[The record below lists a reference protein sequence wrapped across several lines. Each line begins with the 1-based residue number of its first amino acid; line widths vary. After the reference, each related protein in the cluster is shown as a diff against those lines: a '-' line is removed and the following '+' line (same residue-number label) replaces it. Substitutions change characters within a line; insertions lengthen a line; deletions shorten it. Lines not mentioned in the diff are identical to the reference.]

1 MTNVARNGAV
11 ELAWTVDG
19 PDGGEPLLLINGL
32 GSPHVAYE
40 PGFVAALTGRGFRV
54 ARFDNRDVGRSSRCP
69 LPIGTPADPASDS
82 AVPYTVADMAVDA
95 VAVLDA
101 VGWARAHVFG
111 QSMGGMIAQQVAID
125 APERVVSL
133 TSLMSS
139 TGERGVSRPSAEVMA
154 ALTESAPADRDGWL
168 AHRVRTERL
177 WASPTLWD
185 EPWVRAK
192 GAALYDYGVDPQ
204 GTARQYRAVA
214 AAPSR
219 DAALARLTVPTLVIH
234 GSADTLVTPE
244 AGRHTAAVV
253 PNARYVEIEGM
264 GHDLPPGWWDRL
276 ADELAAFTAAL

>member
-1 MTNVARNGAV
+1 MMNVARNGAV
-11 ELAWTVDG
+11 ELVWTVDG
-19 PDGGEPLLLINGL
+19 PQDGVPLLLINGL

-40 PGFVAALTGRGFRV
+40 PGFVATLAGRGFRV
-54 ARFDNRDVGRSSRCP
+54 LRFDNRDVGRSSRCQRP
-69 LPIGTPADPASDS
+69 PGAPAETG
-82 AVPYTVADMAVDA
+82 VPYTIDDMAADA
-95 VAVLDA
+95 VVVLDA

-111 QSMGGMIAQQVAID
+111 QSMGGMIAQQVAIA
-125 APERVVSL
+125 APERVSSL

-177 WASPTLWD
+177 WASPALWD
-185 EPWVRAK
+185 ETWVRAK

-244 AGRHTAAVV
+244 AGRHTAAVI
-253 PNARYVEIEGM
+253 PGARYVEIDGM

-276 ADELAAFTAAL
+276 ADELAAFTASL

>member
-1 MTNVARNGAV
+1 MINVARNGAV

-19 PDGGEPLLLINGL
+19 PDGGTPLLLVNGL

-54 ARFDNRDVGRSSRCP
+54 VRFDNRDVGRSSRCP
-69 LPIGTPADPASDS
+69 LPPGTPAD
-82 AVPYTVADMAVDA
+82 AVPYTIADLAADA
-95 VAVLDA
+95 LAVLDA
-101 VGWARAHVFG
+101 VAWARAHVFG
-111 QSMGGMIAQQVAID
+111 QSMGGMIAQQVAIT
-125 APERVVSL
+125 APERVASL

-139 TGERGVSRPSAEVMA
+139 TGERGVSRPTPDVMA
-154 ALTESAPADRDGWL
+154 ALTESAPGDRDGWL

-177 WASPTLWD
+177 WASPALWD
-185 EPWVRAK
+185 EAWVRAK

-219 DAALARLTVPTLVIH
+219 DPELARLTVPTLVIH

-244 AGRHTAAVV
+244 AGRHTAEVI
-253 PNARYVEIEGM
+253 PGARYVEIEGM

-276 ADELAAFTAAL
+276 ATELASFTHPQLVA